1 MEHVQIHHLGFYLL
15 LSFYD
20 TFNLYHV
27 TKRNIIYAYFEKK
40 KFKSLFNWTI
50 PVKYTGGQ
58 SAKCYL
64 ENFE

>member
-1 MEHVQIHHLGFYLL
+1 MEHVQIQHLGFYLL

-27 TKRNIIYAYFEKK
+27 TKRNIIYADFE
-40 KFKSLFNWTI
+40 SSNHYLIGPYRLNI
-50 PVKYTGGQ
+50 QGQ

>member
-1 MEHVQIHHLGFYLL
+1 MEHVQIYHLGFYLL

-40 KFKSLFNWTI
+40 NSNHYLIGPYRLNI
-50 PVKYTGGQ
+50 QGDRVP
-58 SAKCYL
+58 SAI
-64 ENFE
+64 